1 MTLLAGLG
9 LASFA
14 FVAVFTY
21 RAYTAAPGAGQSPRS
36 AIVEAWLNI
45 AVGFAINFVA
55 NFLILPLIGAHPS
68 ASQNFLMGWI
78 YTAVSIVRQYAIR
91 RWFNA
96 KLHEA
101 ARRLAGERA

>member
-1 MTLLAGLG
+1 MTLLITLG
-9 LASFA
+9 LISLA

-36 AIVEAWLNI
+36 AIIEAWMNI
-45 AVGFAINFVA
+45 VIGFSINFVA
-55 NFLILPLIGAHPS
+55 NFLILPLIGTHIT
-68 ASQNFLMGWI
+68 ASQNFWIGWI

-96 KLHEA
+96 KLQRA
-101 ARRLAGERA
+101 ARLMAGEGA